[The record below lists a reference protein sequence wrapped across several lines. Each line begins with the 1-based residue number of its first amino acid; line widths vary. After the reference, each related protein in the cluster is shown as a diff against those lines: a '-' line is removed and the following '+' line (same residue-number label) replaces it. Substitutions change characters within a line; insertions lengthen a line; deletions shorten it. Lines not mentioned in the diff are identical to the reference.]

1 METEQPDSA
10 AASGRCSR
18 VAGDGCR
25 RLAAAVP
32 GQHAAGLAVRVR
44 QHGRPSSAAAA
55 WNVAVQRKSV
65 AGAAATATATGARL
79 YQSLIKA

>member
-1 METEQPDSA
+1 METEHPDSA
-10 AASGRCSR
+10 VVCGRCSR

-25 RLAAAVP
+25 WLAAAVP

-44 QHGRPSSAAAA
+44 QHGSPSSAAA